1 MLNMPSSNIRKDWA
15 MKAIDRNPDIDLD
28 NQAIP
33 EGCYLHEGQFLQ
45 NTAQAAEIPFGIGY
59 RGHVHNR
66 KTTFGLIIREEH
78 EALMLRALEQ
88 KKLNAIQNTKKPKL

>member
-1 MLNMPSSNIRKDWA
+1 MRNMPCNNIRKDWV

-33 EGCYLHEGQFLQ
+33 DGCYLHEGQFLQ
-45 NTAQAAEIPFGIGY
+45 NTARAAKIPFGIGY
-59 RGHVHNR
+59 RGNIHNR